1 MQAGNQFTIRIGYK
15 VLESFMTKI
24 KICGL
29 KRLQD
34 IEYVNEL
41 LPDFIGFVFAGT
53 KRRITDEKAKEL
65 KAALNPEIK
74 SVGVFVNDTLEHI
87 SFLANNNII
96 DIIQL
101 HGDEDRKYIADLRKL
116 TDKKIIKAVRV
127 KDSMSVQ
134 EAKELN
140 ADYLL
145 LDTYSNSGE
154 YGGTGKTFNRKYIPE
169 GIGDYF
175 LAGGLNRNNLEEII
189 KDVKPYAVDLSSGV
203 ETDGFKDREKIKKVI
218 EIVRQ

>member
-1 MQAGNQFTIRIGYK
+1 
-15 VLESFMTKI
+15 MTKI

-74 SVGVFVNDTLEHI
+74 SVGVFFNDTLEHI

-154 YGGTGKTFNRKYIPE
+154 YGGTGKTFNREYIPKN
-169 GIGDYF
+169 IGNYF
-175 LAGGLNRNNLEEII
+175 LAGGLNAENLKEII
-189 KDVKPYAVDLSSGV
+189 KDTNPYAVDLSSSV
-203 ETDGFKDREKIKKVI
+203 ETDGVKDRSKIVEAVNLVHK
-218 EIVRQ
+218 

>member
-1 MQAGNQFTIRIGYK
+1 
-15 VLESFMTKI
+15 MTKI

-34 IEYVNEL
+34 IEYVNEF

-154 YGGTGKTFNRKYIPE
+154 YGGTGKTFNRELIPKDISE
-169 GIGDYF
+169 YF
-175 LAGGLNRNNLEEII
+175 LAGGLNQDNLEEII
-189 KDVKPYAVDLSSGV
+189 KEVKPYAVDLSSGV

>member
-1 MQAGNQFTIRIGYK
+1 
-15 VLESFMTKI
+15 MTKI
-24 KICGL
+24 KIFGL

-65 KAALNPEIK
+65 KVALNPEIK

-154 YGGTGKTFNRKYIPE
+154 YGGTGKTFNREYIPKN
-169 GIGDYF
+169 IGNYF
-175 LAGGLNRNNLEEII
+175 LAGGLNQNNLEEII

-203 ETDGFKDREKIKKVI
+203 ETDGFKDREKII

>member
-1 MQAGNQFTIRIGYK
+1 
-15 VLESFMTKI
+15 MTKI

-29 KRLQD
+29 KRSEDVDYVNTYQRLQD

-53 KRRITDEKAKEL
+53 KRKITDEKAKEL
-65 KAALNPEIK
+65 KTVLNPRIK
-74 SVGVFVNDTLEHI
+74 AVGVFVNDTLEHI

-175 LAGGLNRNNLEEII
+175 LAGGLNAENLKEII
-189 KDVKPYAVDLSSGV
+189 KDTNPYAVDLSSGV
-203 ETDGFKDREKIKKVI
+203 ETDGIKDKEKIKKVI

>member
-1 MQAGNQFTIRIGYK
+1 
-15 VLESFMTKI
+15 MTKI

-53 KRRITDEKAKEL
+53 KRKITDEKAKEF
-65 KAALNPEIK
+65 KTVLNPRNQVVDLKKYLTSSIQV
-74 SVGVFVNDTLEHI
+74 VGVFVNDTLEHI

-101 HGDEDRKYIADLRKL
+101 HGDEDKEYIENLRKI
-116 TDKKIIKAVRV
+116 TNKQIIKAVRV
-127 KDSMSVQ
+127 KNSQSVI
-134 EAKELN
+134 ETKKIK

-145 LDTYSNSGE
+145 LDTFSDSGE
-154 YGGTGKTFNRKYIPE
+154 YGGTGKTFNREYIPKN
-169 GIGDYF
+169 IGNYF
-175 LAGGLNRNNLEEII
+175 LAGGLNQNNLEEII

-218 EIVRQ
+218 EIVRR

>member
-1 MQAGNQFTIRIGYK
+1 
-15 VLESFMTKI
+15 MTKI

-53 KRRITDEKAKEL
+53 KRRITDE

-154 YGGTGKTFNRKYIPE
+154 YGGTGKTFNREYIPKN
-169 GIGDYF
+169 IGNYF
-175 LAGGLNRNNLEEII
+175 LAGGLNAENLKEII
-189 KDVKPYAVDLSSGV
+189 KDTNPYAVDLSSGV

>member
-1 MQAGNQFTIRIGYK
+1 
-15 VLESFMTKI
+15 MTKI

-65 KAALNPEIK
+65 KVALNPEIK

-154 YGGTGKTFNRKYIPE
+154 YGGTGKTFNREYIPKN
-169 GIGDYF
+169 IGNYF
-175 LAGGLNRNNLEEII
+175 LAGGLNQNNLEEII
-189 KDVKPYAVDLSSGV
+189 KDVKPYAVDLSS
-203 ETDGFKDREKIKKVI
+203 TSRISI
-218 EIVRQ
+218 ICTT

>member
-1 MQAGNQFTIRIGYK
+1 
-15 VLESFMTKI
+15 MTKI

-53 KRRITDEKAKEL
+53 KRKITDEKAKEL
-65 KAALNPEIK
+65 KTVLNPRIK
-74 SVGVFVNDTLEHI
+74 AVGVFVNDTLEHI

-101 HGDEDRKYIADLRKL
+101 HGDEDKEYIENLRKI
-116 TDKKIIKAVRV
+116 TNKQIIKAVRV
-127 KDSMSVQ
+127 KNSQSVI
-134 EAKELN
+134 
-140 ADYLL
+140 
-145 LDTYSNSGE
+145 
-154 YGGTGKTFNRKYIPE
+154 NREYIPKN
-169 GIGDYF
+169 IGNYF
-175 LAGGLNRNNLEEII
+175 LAGGLNQNNLEEII

>member
-1 MQAGNQFTIRIGYK
+1 
-15 VLESFMTKI
+15 MTKI

-145 LDTYSNSGE
+145 LDTFSNSGE
-154 YGGTGKTFNRKYIPE
+154 YGGTGKTFNRELIPKD
-169 GIGDYF
+169 ISDYF
-175 LAGGLNRNNLEEII
+175 LAGGLNQNNLEEII
-189 KDVKPYAVDLSSGV
+189 KEVKPYAVDLSSGV

>member
-1 MQAGNQFTIRIGYK
+1 
-15 VLESFMTKI
+15 MTKI

-65 KAALNPEIK
+65 KVALNPEIK

-116 TDKKIIKAVRV
+116 TEPIPSHMLIKVA
-127 KDSMSVQ
+127 
-134 EAKELN
+134 
-140 ADYLL
+140 
-145 LDTYSNSGE
+145 
-154 YGGTGKTFNRKYIPE
+154 P
-169 GIGDYF
+169 
-175 LAGGLNRNNLEEII
+175 
-189 KDVKPYAVDLSSGV
+189 LSSSIYV
-203 ETDGFKDREKIKKVI
+203 
-218 EIVRQ
+218 

>member
-1 MQAGNQFTIRIGYK
+1 
-15 VLESFMTKI
+15 MTKI

-53 KRRITDEKAKEL
+53 KRRITDEKAKKL

-154 YGGTGKTFNRKYIPE
+154 YGGTGKTFNRKYIPKN
-169 GIGDYF
+169 IGNYF

>member
-1 MQAGNQFTIRIGYK
+1 
-15 VLESFMTKI
+15 MTKI

-34 IEYVNEL
+34 IDYVNEL

-127 KDSMSVQ
+127 KDAMSVQ

-145 LDTYSNSGE
+145 LDTYSNNGE
-154 YGGTGKTFNRKYIPE
+154 YGGTGKTFNREYIPE

-175 LAGGLNRNNLEEII
+175 LAGGLNAENLKGIIEETN
-189 KDVKPYAVDLSSGV
+189 PYAVDLSSGV
-203 ETDGFKDREKIKKVI
+203 ETDGIKDKEKIKKVI

>member
-1 MQAGNQFTIRIGYK
+1 
-15 VLESFMTKI
+15 MTKI
-24 KICGL
+24 QICGL

-65 KAALNPEIK
+65 KVALNPEIK

-145 LDTYSNSGE
+145 LDTFSDSGG
-154 YGGTGKTFNRKYIPE
+154 YGGTGKTFNREYIPKN
-169 GIGDYF
+169 IGNYF

>member
-1 MQAGNQFTIRIGYK
+1 
-15 VLESFMTKI
+15 MTKI

-34 IEYVNEL
+34 IEYVNEF

-53 KRRITDEKAKEL
+53 KRKITDEKAKEL
-65 KAALNPEIK
+65 KAALNPKIK
-74 SVGVFVNDTLEHI
+74 AVGVFVNDTLEHI

-101 HGDEDRKYIADLRKL
+101 HGDENKEYIENLRKI
-116 TDKKIIKAVRV
+116 TNKKIIKAVRV
-127 KDSMSVQ
+127 KDSKSVTDA
-134 EAKELN
+134 EVLN

-145 LDTYSNSGE
+145 LDTFSNSGE
-154 YGGTGKTFNRKYIPE
+154 YGGTGKTFNRELIPKD
-169 GIGDYF
+169 ISDYF
-175 LAGGLNRNNLEEII
+175 LAGGLNQDNLEEII
-189 KDVKPYAVDLSSGV
+189 KEVKPYAVDLSSGV
-203 ETDGFKDREKIKKVI
+203 ETDGFKEREKIKKVI

>member
-1 MQAGNQFTIRIGYK
+1 
-15 VLESFMTKI
+15 MTKI

-53 KRRITDEKAKEL
+53 KRRITDEKANEL
-65 KAALNPEIK
+65 KVALNPEIK

-154 YGGTGKTFNRKYIPE
+154 YGGTGKTFNREYIPKN
-169 GIGDYF
+169 IGNYF
-175 LAGGLNRNNLEEII
+175 LAGGLNQNNLEEII

>member
-1 MQAGNQFTIRIGYK
+1 
-15 VLESFMTKI
+15 MTKI

-34 IEYVNEL
+34 IEYVNEF

-53 KRRITDEKAKEL
+53 KRKITDEKAKEL
-65 KAALNPEIK
+65 KAALNPKIK
-74 SVGVFVNDTLEHI
+74 AVGIFVNDTLEHI

-101 HGDEDRKYIADLRKL
+101 HGDEGKEYIENLRKL
-116 TDKKIIKAVRV
+116 TDKQIIKAVRV
-127 KDSMSVQ
+127 KDSKSVTDA
-134 EAKELN
+134 EVLN
-140 ADYLL
+140 VDYLL
-145 LDTYSNSGE
+145 LDTFSNSGE
-154 YGGTGKTFNRKYIPE
+154 YGGTGKTFNRELIPKD
-169 GIGDYF
+169 ISDYF
-175 LAGGLNRNNLEEII
+175 LAGGLNQNNLEEII
-189 KDVKPYAVDLSSGV
+189 KEVKPYAVDLSSGV

>member
-1 MQAGNQFTIRIGYK
+1 
-15 VLESFMTKI
+15 MTKI

-29 KRLQD
+29 KGLQD

-65 KAALNPEIK
+65 KADLNPEIK

-87 SFLANNNII
+87 SFLANII

-203 ETDGFKDREKIKKVI
+203 ETDGIKDKEKIKKVI

>member
-1 MQAGNQFTIRIGYK
+1 
-15 VLESFMTKI
+15 MTKI

-65 KAALNPEIK
+65 KAVLNPEIK

-154 YGGTGKTFNRKYIPE
+154 YGGTGKTFNREYIPKN
-169 GIGDYF
+169 IGNYF
-175 LAGGLNRNNLEEII
+175 LAGGLNAENLKEII
-189 KDVKPYAVDLSSGV
+189 KDTNPYAVDLSSGV

>member
-1 MQAGNQFTIRIGYK
+1 
-15 VLESFMTKI
+15 MTKI

-87 SFLANNNII
+87 SFLANI
-96 DIIQL
+96 
-101 HGDEDRKYIADLRKL
+101 
-116 TDKKIIKAVRV
+116 
-127 KDSMSVQ
+127 
-134 EAKELN
+134 
-140 ADYLL
+140 
-145 LDTYSNSGE
+145 
-154 YGGTGKTFNRKYIPE
+154 
-169 GIGDYF
+169 
-175 LAGGLNRNNLEEII
+175 
-189 KDVKPYAVDLSSGV
+189 
-203 ETDGFKDREKIKKVI
+203 
-218 EIVRQ
+218 

>member
-1 MQAGNQFTIRIGYK
+1 
-15 VLESFMTKI
+15 MTKI

-154 YGGTGKTFNRKYIPE
+154 YGGTGKTFNREYIPKN
-169 GIGDYF
+169 IGNYF
-175 LAGGLNRNNLEEII
+175 LARR
-189 KDVKPYAVDLSSGV
+189 
-203 ETDGFKDREKIKKVI
+203 FKRRKS
-218 EIVRQ
+218 

>member
-1 MQAGNQFTIRIGYK
+1 
-15 VLESFMTKI
+15 MTKI

-154 YGGTGKTFNRKYIPE
+154 YGGTGKTFNREYIPKN
-169 GIGDYF
+169 IGNYF
-175 LAGGLNRNNLEEII
+175 LAGGLNAENLKEII
-189 KDVKPYAVDLSSGV
+189 KDTNPYAVDLSSGV
-203 ETDGFKDREKIKKVI
+203 ETDGFKDREKIKSC
-218 EIVRQ
+218 RN